1 MMIIVYQYMQLF
13 SLIILAASLLSV
25 DSQAVSSS
33 SIFEHSYHADMSDSY
48 LTIERMQ
55 YFYE

>member
-1 MMIIVYQYMQLF
+1 MIVLSLF
-13 SLIILAASLLSV
+13 V
-25 DSQAVSSS
+25 AVEGYSISPS
-33 SIFEHSYHADMSDSY
+33 MSIFEHSYHAELNDSY

>member
-1 MMIIVYQYMQLF
+1 MTMIVLSLF
-13 SLIILAASLLSV
+13 V
-25 DSQAVSSS
+25 AVEGHPQISPSMT
-33 SIFEHSYHADMSDSY
+33 IFEHSYHAEINDSY